1 MPSLDPTFRKL
12 DGSVTDHFDCGEN
25 DQNKFLRESAWPDQ
39 KQGWSV
45 TYLAYVNGM
54 LAGYVALSND
64 ALELTK
70 RERPTDAPSGRIGA
84 VKIVQLG
91 VDRRFQRQG
100 LGEMLLDFAI
110 LYARQA
116 SEASGC
122 RYVTLDSVPNRVA
135 YYTKRGFRINEEA
148 HAKKIKR
155 SKDKDPSALT
165 VSMRFDL
172 TEPGQLGAELESK
185 PTETLPERFSRAV
198 GFAVEWAADF
208 PRSLKRRSK

>member
-45 TYLAYVNGM
+45 TYLAYVKGM

-70 RERPTDAPSGRIGA
+70 RERPTDAPYGRIGA

-91 VDRRFQRQG
+91 VDRRFQRHG

-110 LYARQA
+110 SLCQA
-116 SEASGC
+116 SVRGIRLPIRHARFCPKPSG
-122 RYVTLDSVPNRVA
+122 LLHQA
-135 YYTKRGFRINEEA
+135 
-148 HAKKIKR
+148 
-155 SKDKDPSALT
+155 
-165 VSMRFDL
+165 RFQD
-172 TEPGQLGAELESK
+172 
-185 PTETLPERFSRAV
+185 
-198 GFAVEWAADF
+198 
-208 PRSLKRRSK
+208 